1 MCEAFRIKGGVVWE
15 FQVGFA
21 PGVEESDLQIGVD
34 HHQPSIVERPTA
46 APAADLRDANVVEP
60 LLGETIEFDFFF
72 LLLRN
77 WEASSAME
85 VQCTSLY
92 STFLK
97 GRAMIGKPIS
107 SGHHQSM
114 YIS

>member
-1 MCEAFRIKGGVVWE
+1 MWE

-72 LLLRN
+72 FFFGIGKHHQP
-77 WEASSAME
+77 WKFSAPP
-85 VQCTSLY
+85 CTL
-92 STFLK
+92 TFLK
-97 GRAMIGKPIS
+97 GRAMIGQPIS